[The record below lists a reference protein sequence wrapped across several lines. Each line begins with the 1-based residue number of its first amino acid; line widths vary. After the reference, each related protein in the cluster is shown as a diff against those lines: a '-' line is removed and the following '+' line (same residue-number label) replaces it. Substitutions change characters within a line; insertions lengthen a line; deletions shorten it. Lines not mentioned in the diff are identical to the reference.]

1 MNSSGDVVCIGESM
15 AVFVPA
21 AAPRSWTEGVGGAES
36 NVACHLV
43 GHGFRS
49 RWVSALGDDSFGRA
63 VLGRVRAAG
72 VDTTDVHIDPA
83 RPTGLYFKQPG
94 AVTYYRR
101 GSAASA
107 LGADLLDR
115 ISLAHTRLVHVSGI
129 TAALSPSCLD
139 LLRAVLRDRRGD
151 YLVSFDVNWRPAL
164 WERGGGPE
172 LLRELADSADIVLVG
187 SDEAEALWGTD
198 DPAQVRSLLPGPKTL
213 VVKQGADGA
222 TLIEDGRR
230 VFEPAL
236 SVDVVEPVG
245 AGDAFAAGFLAST
258 LDGREPGR
266 RLRAGHLSAAGT
278 LLTHED
284 VGEALPAEL
293 VSALLEA
300 DEPAWRGARVSTE
313 GVRLG

>member
-1 MNSSGDVVCIGESM
+1 M

-21 AAPRSWTEGVGGAES
+21 PGDRTWIEGVGGAES
-36 NVACHLV
+36 NVACHLASR
-43 GHGFRS
+43 GFRS
-49 RWVSALGDDSFGRA
+49 RWVSALGQDSFGRA
-63 VLGRVRAAG
+63 VLSRVRAAG
-72 VDTTDVHIDPA
+72 VDTADVHIDPT
-83 RPTGLYFKQPG
+83 RQTGLYFKEPG

-107 LGADLLDR
+107 LGPDLLDR

-129 TAALSPSCLD
+129 TAALSPSCLG

-151 YLVSFDVNWRPAL
+151 YRVSFDINWRPAL
-164 WERGGGPE
+164 WEHGGGPE

-198 DPAQVRSLLPGPKTL
+198 DPAEVRALLPGPETL

-222 TLIEDGRR
+222 TLMESGQR

-236 SVDVVEPVG
+236 AVDVVEPVG

-258 LDGREPGR
+258 LDGQGAGR

-284 VGEALPAEL
+284 VGEQLPAEL
-293 VSALLEA
+293 ASALLDA

>member
-1 MNSSGDVVCIGESM
+1 MNTSGDVVCIGESM
-15 AVFVPA
+15 AVFVPTGSA
-21 AAPRSWTEGVGGAES
+21 DEWTRGVGGAES
-36 NVACHLV
+36 NVACHLAER
-43 GHGFRS
+43 GFRS
-49 RWVSALGDDSFGRA
+49 RWVSALGDDSFGRV

-72 VDTTDVHIDPA
+72 VDTADVHIDPT
-83 RPTGLYFKQPG
+83 RPTGLYFKEPG

-107 LGADLLDR
+107 LGPDLLDR
-115 ISLAHTRLVHVSGI
+115 ISLARTRLVHVSGI
-129 TAALSPSCLD
+129 TAALSPSCLG

-151 YLVSFDVNWRPAL
+151 YRVSFDVNWRPAL
-164 WERGGGPE
+164 WEHGGGPE

-187 SDEAEALWGTD
+187 SDEADALWGTD
-198 DPAQVRSLLPGPKTL
+198 DPAEIRSLLPRPEML

-222 TLIEDGRR
+222 TLIEGELR

-236 SVDVVEPVG
+236 AVDVVEPVG

-258 LDGREPGR
+258 LDGHEPGR

-284 VGEALPAEL
+284 VGAQLPAEQ